1 MPLPGDIA
9 ERTRGLL
16 PVTWDALEGDER
28 YGDALLAAALEV
40 ARETVLGTQSTEAE
54 EDAMPRV
61 VVDYVAK
68 IAAIEI
74 IPAGIDYWMSQT
86 IAVVTTGTNE
96 SETYTD
102 RAAMLRELRNDLLSE
117 TRAKAADIAT
127 LVGFWPTSTMAPRPR
142 INTQS
147 DLLLTPSPQEFPRPF
162 TQTPRS

>member
-28 YGDALLAAALEV
+28 YGLGLLAAALEI
-40 ARETVLGTQSTEAE
+40 AREASMGVQSSEAE
-54 EDAMPRV
+54 EDTLPRI

-68 IAAIEI
+68 LAAIEI

-86 IAVVTTGTNE
+86 ISVVTTGTNE

-102 RAAMLRELRNDLLSE
+102 RAAMLRELRNDLLAE
-117 TRAKAADIAT
+117 TRAKADDMAKLI
-127 LVGFWPTSTMAPRPR
+127 GYWPPSTMVARPAL
-142 INTQS
+142 NTAS

-162 TQTPRS
+162 TQTSFS

>member
-16 PVTWDALEGDER
+16 PVTWDALEGDSR
-28 YGDALLAAALEV
+28 YGDVLLATALDI
-40 ARETVLGTQSTEAE
+40 ARESVLGKQTTESE
-54 EDAMPRV
+54 EDLLPRI

-74 IPAGIDYWMSQT
+74 IPAGIDYWMSET
-86 IAVVTTGTNE
+86 ISVVTTGTNE

-102 RAAMLRELRNDLLSE
+102 RAAMLRQLRQDLLAE
-117 TRAKAADIAT
+117 TRAAAANNAAV
-127 LVGFWPTSTMAPRPR
+127 VGYSQPTVARPR
-142 INTQS
+142 MNTIN

-162 TQTPRS
+162 TQTPQS